1 MPNHVIL
8 NIVLD
13 YETYDRLEFIAF
25 MKGMTVEEVIIEALK
40 LYLTSGVKIYYGC
53 N

>member
-1 MPNHVIL
+1 MPNHVSL

-25 MKGMTVEEVIIEALK
+25 MKGITIEEVILEALK
-40 LYLTSGVKIYYGC
+40 LYLSWGVKILYGC